1 MGEDRISLIGL
12 EVFAYHGVD
21 AVEQVGGQTFLIDV
35 DLWLDLAEAGATDDL
50 AATVHY
56 GELATAIQTRV
67 STERWDLIERV
78 AERVAEVALADDR
91 VERTQ
96 VTIHK
101 PDAPIPLE
109 FRDVSVT
116 IVRSR

>member
-1 MGEDRISLIGL
+1 MSDDRISLRGL

-21 AVEQVGGQTFLIDV
+21 EDERATGQTFFVDV
-35 DLWLDLAEAGATDDL
+35 DVWLDLAEAGETDNL

-56 GELATAIQTRV
+56 GELAVAIQTRV
-67 STERWDLIERV
+67 ATERWDLIERV
-78 AERVAEVALADDR
+78 AERVADIALSDSR

-101 PDAPIPLE
+101 PAAPIPLD

-116 IVRSR
+116 IVRTR

>member
-1 MGEDRISLIGL
+1 MGEDRISLRGL

-21 AVEQVGGQTFLIDV
+21 EQEKVTGQTFLVDV
-35 DLWLDLAEAGATDDL
+35 DLWLDLAEAGATDNL
-50 AATVHY
+50 ASTVHY
-56 GELATAIQTRV
+56 GELAEAIQTRV
-67 STERWDLIERV
+67 ATERWDLIERV
-78 AERVAEVALADDR
+78 AERVADVALADSR

-101 PDAPIPLE
+101 PSAPISVD

-116 IVRSR
+116 IVRTR